1 MTTMLSPGTRR
12 PATCSFGASS
22 TKEGSSSGSSQV
34 GDFQSKNSC
43 LAAAE
48 KPGQVLVFLL
58 PTQEGKTAAGVESR
72 PRPPGANR
80 AERSGWLK
88 CTAAGVRGGLPPRL
102 EPPAR
107 VREMWT
113 PGWADFLSGNLLGCL
128 HQAQV
133 CSPGRLSRQKT
144 WAWASSS
151 LRAVWVCLLLFSYW
165 IVSDSWR
172 PHGLQHAR
180 LLCLESAQLPELAQ
194 IHVHWLSD
202 AIQPSHPL
210 LSPSPPAF
218 NLSQHQGLL
227 KWVGSSHQ
235 VAKVLELQLEHQ
247 SFQWI
252 FRADL
257 L

>member
-1 MTTMLSPGTRR
+1 MTTMLSPGTRH
-12 PATCSFGASS
+12 PATCSFGACS

-34 GDFQSKNSC
+34 CDFQSKNSC

-80 AERSGWLK
+80 AERSGWLE
-88 CTAAGVRGGLPPRL
+88 CTAAGVKGGLPARL
-102 EPPAR
+102 VPPAR

-113 PGWADFLSGNLLGCL
+113 PGWANFLSGNLLGCI
-128 HQAQV
+128 HQSQV

-144 WAWASSS
+144 WAWDKFIFEGCVS
-151 LRAVWVCLLLFSYW
+151 LLVAVQSLNRVWLLATPW
-165 IVSDSWR
+165 TA
-172 PHGLQHAR
+172 AR
-180 LLCLESAQLPELAQ
+180 QAPLESAQFPELAQ
-194 IHVHWLSD
+194 IHVHWLGD

-227 KWVGSSHQ
+227 KWVSSSHQ

-247 SFQWI
+247 FFQWI
-252 FRADL
+252 CRADL